1 MMRSWPVLQ
10 TVVLLVLSVAC
21 LAMAGL
27 VYAELT
33 WPVAAAEDVSA
44 ASPPASAST
53 PRDDVG
59 TKFSLPPVESFAAVT
74 DRPLFAQSRRPPAQG
89 SDDSL
94 GPWSGLVLAGVVIS
108 PTGRQALIL
117 HGKPQTTA
125 HVAEGQNVD
134 GWVVTSI
141 LPDRI
146 VIRGGTSEHELRLLE
161 KAPATPTSPPGIPSR
176 RSFNNP

>member
-1 MMRSWPVLQ
+1 MIRSWPVLQ
-10 TVVLLVLSVAC
+10 TVTLLVLSVVC
-21 LAMAGL
+21 LVMAGL

-44 ASPPASAST
+44 ASPAPASA
-53 PRDDVG
+53 PRSDVG
-59 TKFSLPPVESFAAVT
+59 AKFSLPPVESFATVT

-94 GPWSGLVLAGVVIS
+94 GPWSGLVLAGVIIS

-117 HGKPQTTA
+117 HGKPQVA
-125 HVAEGQNVD
+125 VHIAEGQDVD

-161 KAPATPTSPPGIPSR
+161 KAATTPAPPQGIPSR